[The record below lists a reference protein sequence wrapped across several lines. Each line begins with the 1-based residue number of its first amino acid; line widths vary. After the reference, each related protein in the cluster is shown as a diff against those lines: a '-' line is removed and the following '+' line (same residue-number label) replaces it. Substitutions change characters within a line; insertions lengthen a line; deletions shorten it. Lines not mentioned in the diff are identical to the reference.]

1 MSNVDKK
8 SVENEIEDK
17 IYLNKT
23 PYFTIAIFSFV
34 FISLAFILNFP
45 LEEKVQGAIT
55 KALKSNKSC
64 QVSYSKMDFS
74 LFLFP
79 SFNLKDVT
87 LPGRCFGQSR
97 SAGLNFSTV
106 DIDIVRPT
114 VLPPGVL
121 IETKIKDKV
130 TDLSIFASMGITSAS
145 FRVEKS
151 QVEGDLIAK
160 AGNLPLKLKGSLSVD
175 ALIDTDYKIP
185 TAGSFHITSKDL
197 TLPPQ
202 MIKIFQL
209 KNLSLA
215 PLVLKGNLKEGI
227 VRLLRFQVGNAQSKI
242 EAIFTNG
249 VITLNPKNPRLH
261 KADLEGKLRLG
272 EAFLKEYPIINA
284 FLGNAKKD
292 EKGFYTIELK
302 GLLSQLRPKLL

>member
-1 MSNVDKK
+1 MSSVDKK
-8 SVENEIEDK
+8 VVENKIEDE
-17 IYLNKT
+17 IYLNKI
-23 PYFTIAIFSFV
+23 PYFLIAIFSFV

-64 QVSYSKMDFS
+64 QVSYSEMDFS
-74 LFLFP
+74 LFLLP
-79 SFNLKDVT
+79 SFNLKDVS
-87 LPGRCFGQSR
+87 LPGRCFGSS
-97 SAGLNFSTV
+97 SAGGLNFSNV

-121 IETKIKDKV
+121 IETKIKDKITNLNV
-130 TDLSIFASMGITSAS
+130 FASMGITSAS
-145 FRVEKS
+145 IRVEKS
-151 QVEGDLIAK
+151 IVEGNLIAK
-160 AGNLPLKLKGSLSVD
+160 AGNLPLKLKGTLSVD
-175 ALIDTDYKIP
+175 ALLDTDYKIP

-202 MIKIFQL
+202 MIMILQL
-209 KNLSLA
+209 KSLSLA
-215 PLVLKGNLKEGI
+215 PLVLKGNLKDGI

-249 VITLNPKNPRLH
+249 VITLNKKNPRLH
-261 KADLEGKLRLG
+261 KADLEGKIRFG
-272 EAFLKEYPIINA
+272 EDFLTEYPILNA
-284 FLGNAKKD
+284 FLGKAKKD
-292 EKGFYTIELK
+292 EKGFYTVELK